1 MRLVRAIVLGGLAAL
16 AVHMATAPRA
26 TAEGALVVGLT
37 DNLRD
42 GSAFGYAVNRR
53 SRDRAANRAMQECR
67 NVRVA
72 SQRVKANCRVV
83 GTFRRECIAIS
94 LTPQAPGFGFAFAL
108 DKITAEDRAIAAC
121 QLTAGN
127 GRQHLCKVDASIC
140 DVDEQYDD

>member
-1 MRLVRAIVLGGLAAL
+1 MNCVRAIALGALAGLAA
-16 AVHMATAPRA
+16 HMLGAPPVI
-26 TAEGALVVGLT
+26 AEGALVVGLT

-53 SRDRAANRAMQECR
+53 TRAGATSQAILECR
-67 NVRVA
+67 SVRVA
-72 SQRVKANCRVV
+72 SPKVKSNCRVV
-83 GTFRRECIAIS
+83 GMFRRECIAIS
-94 LTPQAPGFGFAFAL
+94 LTPQAPGFGYAFAL

-140 DVDEQYDD
+140 DVDEQHD